1 MNDKKKKLGQVY
13 TPPKIAKLMAELLM
27 KHNPT
32 KVVEPCFGEG
42 AFLKELDKYEAKV
55 IGIEVDRESF
65 TKTNSKYP
73 RMKLLNMDFF
83 DYIDN
88 VDGIIINPPYI
99 EQRLLTGENN
109 PDCLNKEVIRQKT
122 EADKYNIASTSNLYI
137 YFILKCFQ
145 LLEENGVLIAVIPN
159 TWMSSFFG
167 ISFKKFLL
175 ENFEIKKIIEFD
187 RDIFDNAIVESCI
200 VELIKKKSKNN
211 IVSFIKLNENLEE
224 VEELK
229 IRQEELLSDE
239 NWKFHNNNFNNPFLC
254 TLKDVSSI
262 RRGLSVDSNDFFIKN
277 TASIKDKDS
286 PYLKQI
292 ICSPKE
298 IEGYSTSNLN
308 KKNYLLAVNA
318 NKEELTSDIKNY
330 IENYEKEVLSGK
342 IKGFKVI
349 KRKIEKN
356 PSDWYKVKF
365 KKSSLLL
372 FSYFIRRNKKF
383 IINLDRI
390 IARGNFYEIEPHQE
404 INPYL
409 LLSLLNSSYLK
420 YQLEFIGRSY
430 GDGLLKIQKYELEKL
445 PIVNPSKINI
455 EDIDKLITLGVN
467 LSSGLK
473 DENTIIDEIDLILEK
488 YVGGGYKEKER
499 KINESRNLRK
509 GE

>member
-1 MNDKKKKLGQVY
+1 M
-13 TPPKIAKLMAELLM
+13 
-27 KHNPT
+27 
-32 KVVEPCFGEG
+32 
-42 AFLKELDKYEAKV
+42 
-55 IGIEVDRESF
+55 
-65 TKTNSKYP
+65 
-73 RMKLLNMDFF
+73 
-83 DYIDN
+83 
-88 VDGIIINPPYI
+88 
-99 EQRLLTGENN
+99 
-109 PDCLNKEVIRQKT
+109 
-122 EADKYNIASTSNLYI
+122 
-137 YFILKCFQ
+137 
-145 LLEENGVLIAVIPN
+145 
-159 TWMSSFFG
+159 
-167 ISFKKFLL
+167 
-175 ENFEIKKIIEFD
+175 
-187 RDIFDNAIVESCI
+187 
-200 VELIKKKSKNN
+200 
-211 IVSFIKLNENLEE
+211 
-224 VEELK
+224 
-229 IRQEELLSDE
+229 
-239 NWKFHNNNFNNPFLC
+239 
-254 TLKDVSSI
+254 
-262 RRGLSVDSNDFFIKN
+262 
-277 TASIKDKDS
+277 
-286 PYLKQI
+286 
-292 ICSPKE
+292 
-298 IEGYSTSNLN
+298 
-308 KKNYLLAVNA
+308 AVNA

-455 EDIDKLITLGVN
+455 EDINKLITLGVN

-488 YVGGGYKEKER
+488 YVGGVIKKKKEKSMR
-499 KINESRNLRK
+499 VGI
-509 GE
+509 